1 MRTLLAVLRPP
12 VRSLIAHR
20 GESLVA
26 LLTLALTIGVST
38 GVFSIVNGVVFRP
51 LPFQDPDRIVG
62 LCEVER
68 GEQSNWCGAS
78 VPDVFDVAAR
88 SRTIAVAGVARSW
101 PFLMKSPDGAVGVA
115 GGLAT
120 AEAFEALGVVPLAGR
135 LIQRDDIGASWRRV
149 VVLGNEIWRT
159 RFGARSDVIGQ
170 SVTLDDE
177 PHTIVGVLPPDVRLP
192 QLEDVQMWRP
202 IHVDPADEERRD
214 WRGFLAFARLRE
226 TASLAE
232 ARSEVTAL
240 AAAIQRDHFPTKPGW
255 TIAVRPWHDVV
266 VGPVRRAMYIFL
278 GAVGLLLLIGCA
290 NVANLLLAQ
299 AAVRRREM
307 AVRAALGAARGR
319 LIRALLL
326 ESLLL
331 ALGGAAG
338 GLAVAWATM
347 RAFVG
352 LAPRGIP
359 RIDEV
364 GLDGRVLAFTL
375 AVSAVTT
382 LLVGMAPALR
392 ATKVDLN
399 RTLSEGGRSGTS
411 RRANRI
417 GGLLIVGEIALAVVL
432 VTGAGLMGRSFAT
445 LLGWNPGFEQD
456 HLVTAWAFTS
466 SGKFERGE
474 QIAELFARAEEELR
488 TIPSAVTVGAGSA
501 GPLFGGDGEMSFR
514 IDGRAAPDD
523 GSRQTALWYDVSPGY
538 FPTFGIPVV
547 LGRNISDR
555 DVYAGPKVA
564 VVNERFAR
572 RYLGGRPL
580 GRRIHMAEYDAEFE
594 VVGVVADVPPVRP
607 GDEVPAQIFWSNRQM
622 PRWATY
628 FVLRTA
634 GQPGAVARVIADRLH
649 VVDPDMQVSQ
659 VRTMREILA
668 RELVRPRFAV
678 ALLGTFGALALLLAA
693 IGTYGLLTY
702 TVEGRSKE
710 FGIRMALGAAP
721 STIVGEVVRRGVR
734 LAAFAA
740 ALGIIAS
747 LMLTR
752 LLASQLAGVRPN
764 DPATLL
770 GSAGVLVL
778 VAVMASLIPAARAS
792 RVNPIVT
799 LRTD

>member
-1 MRTLLAVLRPP
+1 
-12 VRSLIAHR
+12 
-20 GESLVA
+20 
-26 LLTLALTIGVST
+26 
-38 GVFSIVNGVVFRP
+38 
-51 LPFQDPDRIVG
+51 
-62 LCEVER
+62 
-68 GEQSNWCGAS
+68 
-78 VPDVFDVAAR
+78 
-88 SRTIAVAGVARSW
+88 
-101 PFLMKSPDGAVGVA
+101 
-115 GGLAT
+115 
-120 AEAFEALGVVPLAGR
+120 
-135 LIQRDDIGASWRRV
+135 
-149 VVLGNEIWRT
+149 
-159 RFGARSDVIGQ
+159 
-170 SVTLDDE
+170 
-177 PHTIVGVLPPDVRLP
+177 
-192 QLEDVQMWRP
+192 
-202 IHVDPADEERRD
+202 
-214 WRGFLAFARLRE
+214 
-226 TASLAE
+226 
-232 ARSEVTAL
+232 
-240 AAAIQRDHFPTKPGW
+240 
-255 TIAVRPWHDVV
+255 
-266 VGPVRRAMYIFL
+266 
-278 GAVGLLLLIGCA
+278 
-290 NVANLLLAQ
+290 
-299 AAVRRREM
+299 
-307 AVRAALGAARGR
+307 

-721 STIVGEVVRRGVR
+721 STIVGEVVRRGLR

-740 ALGIIAS
+740 AIGIIAS

-778 VAVMASLIPAARAS
+778 VAVMASLIPATRAS
-792 RVNPIVT
+792 RVNPIVA
-799 LRTD
+799 LRAD